1 MGAVFVIPRII
12 VIRTRLLIKLI
23 IEGLL
28 ITMKVF
34 MDNIYYDNQT
44 INVPAGDTWALPRY
58 VQSWSDHFKA
68 KCLSRSF
75 ALNIK

>member
-28 ITMKVF
+28 ITTNVF

-44 INVPAGDTWALPRY
+44 INVPAGDT
-58 VQSWSDHFKA
+58 
-68 KCLSRSF
+68 
-75 ALNIK
+75 

>member
-1 MGAVFVIPRII
+1 MFVIPRII

-44 INVPAGDTWALPRY
+44 INVPAGDT
-58 VQSWSDHFKA
+58 
-68 KCLSRSF
+68 
-75 ALNIK
+75 

>member
-58 VQSWSDHFKA
+58 AQSWSDHF
-68 KCLSRSF
+68 
-75 ALNIK
+75 